1 MKTIGTFLMV
11 ASLPF
16 FLDTAFEMYL
26 LTLIHGQQMLFFS
39 LVHIVPGFLLIVW
52 LSGVAFVCLAVFALG
67 VVVLNLSGVLNAEKR
82 YARMMLIVLLAQVAH
97 AGLLIT
103 YDGWAPFFG

>member
-1 MKTIGTFLMV
+1 MRTIGTFLMA

-39 LVHIVPGFLLIVW
+39 LAHIAPVFLIVVW
-52 LSGVAFVCLAVFALG
+52 LSGAAFAGLGVFALG
-67 VVVLNLSGVLNAEKR
+67 VVVLNLVGALDAGKSYSKL
-82 YARMMLIVLLAQVAH
+82 MLVILLVQVVHTA
-97 AGLLIT
+97 LLIT
-103 YDGWAPFFG
+103 YDGWAPAFG